1 MSVSVAPLLKA
12 AMYNA
17 CVNLYASTPDVQVA
31 YGHPGTNLANDIVS
45 IGTVSGSQ
53 EVATMSPNRSREE
66 YLSIEVVFS
75 VYRGGGVEQEQIVT
89 ERAYA
94 LLGQLETYTRLTDT
108 TLGGVVRWVTLQNHT
123 CSGETE
129 PDLIAQ
135 GRVVE
140 LTATF
145 EARARL

>member
-1 MSVSVAPLLKA
+1 MAVSVGPQVKA
-12 AMYNA
+12 ALYNA
-17 CVNLYASTPDVQVA
+17 CVSLYASQADVQVA
-31 YGHPGTNLANDIVS
+31 YGHPGTAMANDIVS
-45 IGTVSGSQ
+45 VGNVSSRQ
-53 EVATMSPNRSREE
+53 EIATMAPSRPREE
-66 YLSIEVVFS
+66 TITIEVTYS
-75 VYRGGGVEQEQIVT
+75 VYRGGGADQEQVVT

-94 LLGQLETYTRLTDT
+94 LLALLETQTRLTDT
-108 TLGGVVRWVTLQNHT
+108 TLGGIVRWCYLTDIR
-123 CSGETE
+123 CDGETE